1 MNNESREESF
11 RRLRRV
17 IAKSR
22 VHFYKPI
29 QIAEILYKAR
39 VMPGEIDLNDEEQY
53 RKASKKW
60 RDEVSLRLVG
70 NRTTSSAR
78 YQDDIFREI
87 TPRVLANLVHANN
100 KENGEVERYI
110 YRKMGEKWSVLSG
123 ILDYAEFSNPSNFS
137 ALELVDMFVSESGM
151 KRSIDKMYEVLT
163 FTIMNHLIEN
173 TFSPSVELSYR
184 IPEAPELQLFSNS
197 ILMPNEKPAS
207 IHRVGVANAA
217 DRGIDIVTN
226 FGPTIQVK
234 HLDLSDALVKQVIDS
249 IPQGEIVLVVR
260 DAGAASVA
268 SLLEDYGDRLKSILT
283 IHDLDMWYEHILHS
297 GNVSER
303 EKSLLLKS
311 LEANMR
317 QEFPHLSQ
325 FALFMQE
332 RGYDLRD

>member
-1 MNNESREESF
+1 VNGVNNESRRESF

-39 VMPGEIDLNDEEQY
+39 VMPSEIDLNDEEQY

-87 TPRVLANLVHANN
+87 NPRVLANLVHANN

-110 YRKMGEKWSVLSG
+110 YRKMGEKWSVLSD

-197 ILMPNEKPAS
+197 ILMPNE
-207 IHRVGVANAA
+207 
-217 DRGIDIVTN
+217 
-226 FGPTIQVK
+226 
-234 HLDLSDALVKQVIDS
+234 
-249 IPQGEIVLVVR
+249 
-260 DAGAASVA
+260 
-268 SLLEDYGDRLKSILT
+268 
-283 IHDLDMWYEHILHS
+283 
-297 GNVSER
+297 
-303 EKSLLLKS
+303 
-311 LEANMR
+311 
-317 QEFPHLSQ
+317 
-325 FALFMQE
+325 
-332 RGYDLRD
+332 

>member
-78 YQDDIFREI
+78 YQDDVFREI

-100 KENGEVERYI
+100 KENGAVERYI

-137 ALELVDMFVSESGM
+137 ALELVDMFVSESGIW
-151 KRSIDKMYEVLT
+151 R
-163 FTIMNHLIEN
+163 H
-173 TFSPSVELSYR
+173 
-184 IPEAPELQLFSNS
+184 
-197 ILMPNEKPAS
+197 
-207 IHRVGVANAA
+207 
-217 DRGIDIVTN
+217 
-226 FGPTIQVK
+226 
-234 HLDLSDALVKQVIDS
+234 
-249 IPQGEIVLVVR
+249 
-260 DAGAASVA
+260 
-268 SLLEDYGDRLKSILT
+268 SL
-283 IHDLDMWYEHILHS
+283 
-297 GNVSER
+297 
-303 EKSLLLKS
+303 
-311 LEANMR
+311 
-317 QEFPHLSQ
+317 
-325 FALFMQE
+325 
-332 RGYDLRD
+332 

>member
-1 MNNESREESF
+1 
-11 RRLRRV
+11 
-17 IAKSR
+17 
-22 VHFYKPI
+22 
-29 QIAEILYKAR
+29 
-39 VMPGEIDLNDEEQY
+39 
-53 RKASKKW
+53 
-60 RDEVSLRLVG
+60 
-70 NRTTSSAR
+70 
-78 YQDDIFREI
+78 
-87 TPRVLANLVHANN
+87 
-100 KENGEVERYI
+100 
-110 YRKMGEKWSVLSG
+110 MGEKWSVLSG

-297 GNVSER
+297 GNVSEG